1 MNIACIG
8 SHPDDV
14 ELAMGGTVLRM
25 KDKGHRVVILDLSD
39 GEPTPFGTV
48 EIRKK
53 ERMESASLM
62 GVERFTLKNKNR
74 YIFDSIESRIELA
87 EYFREIKPEVIFT
100 HYHYDVHP
108 DHISACSITDAARFY
123 SKLTKS
129 EIQGEPFF
137 PKKIIYYF
145 PNHIHLNLLPSF
157 CIDITNQIDAKIKI
171 LNIYK
176 SQFIKKGDGILIKE
190 ISAINKYYGI
200 RIGKE
205 FAEPFLLR
213 DTLDLDFFKELI

>member
-25 KDKGHRVVILDLSD
+25 KDKGHRVVVLDLSD
-39 GEPTPFGTV
+39 GEPTPYGSV

-53 ERMESASLM
+53 ERKESASIM
-62 GVERFTLKNKNR
+62 GVERFTLNNKNR
-74 YIFDSIESRIELA
+74 YILDTIDSRVELA
-87 EYFREIKPEVIFT
+87 EYFREIKPEIIFT
-100 HYHYDVHP
+100 HYNYDVHP

-129 EIQGEPFF
+129 DIRGEPFF

-145 PNHIHLNLLPSF
+145 PNHIHLNLLPTF
-157 CIDITNQIDAKIKI
+157 CIDITNQIETKIKA
-171 LNIYK
+171 LNAYD
-176 SQFIKKGDGILIKE
+176 SQFIKKGNGSIIKE
-190 ISAINKYYGI
+190 ITAINKYYGI

-205 FAEPFLLR
+205 FAEPFFLR